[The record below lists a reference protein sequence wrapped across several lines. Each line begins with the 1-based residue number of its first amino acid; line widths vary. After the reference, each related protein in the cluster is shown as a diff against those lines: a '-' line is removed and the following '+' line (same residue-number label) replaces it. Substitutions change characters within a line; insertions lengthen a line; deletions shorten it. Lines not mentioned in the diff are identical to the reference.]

1 MPGQGKY
8 TTYYNNVEGSD
19 KKQLLE
25 KVYSTSP
32 FAQGEYNQLDVIKTG
47 NKYLMA
53 NGESESGT
61 PFLQKGDA
69 GLFPEGVKLDFSGSP
84 SSQYDVDVS
93 KVVWKKPGDPANA
106 YVPDVR
112 SPGVANGVDLSN
124 NDTNIVTVNVDASN
138 GDPRLTN
145 PEISSS
151 DIKPNYVPA
160 SNQGD
165 IFENKGTTN
174 PEFTGPK
181 IHSVASVSVDNPLR
195 LGSAMKSAGE
205 S

>member
-8 TTYYNNVEGSD
+8 TIYYNNVPESD

-25 KVYSTSP
+25 KVYAKSP
-32 FAQGEYNQLDVIKTG
+32 FAEQQYNQPDVIKTG
-47 NKYLMA
+47 NKFLMA
-53 NGESESGT
+53 NGDSESGV
-61 PFLQKGDA
+61 PFLQKGDP

-84 SSQYDVDVS
+84 SSPYDADVS
-93 KVVWKKPGDPANA
+93 KVKWVKPGDPANS
-106 YVPDVR
+106 YVPDIR
-112 SPGVANGVDLSN
+112 SPGVADGVDLSN
-124 NDTNIVTVNVDASN
+124 NDTNVVTVNVDASS
-138 GDPRLTN
+138 GDPRLSN
-145 PEISSS
+145 PEISTT

-160 SNQGD
+160 NQQGD
-165 IFENKGTTN
+165 IFENKGTVN

-195 LGSAMKSAGE
+195 LGSAMKTAGE